1 MNSAS
6 SLRSCSSTSLPC
18 ASNDLRALGMRP
30 WFGRT
35 LTVASAG
42 KSFDAQGK
50 LVDEQ
55 LRKLLSEF
63 MAGYA
68 EFLRR

>member
-1 MNSAS
+1 MTATRRRRAGS
-6 SLRSCSSTSLPC
+6 RSQAAWLPV
-18 ASNDLRALGMRP
+18 LRALGMRP

-55 LRKLLSEF
+55 LRKLRSEF
-63 MAGYA
+63 RAGYA
-68 EFLRR
+68 EFVRR